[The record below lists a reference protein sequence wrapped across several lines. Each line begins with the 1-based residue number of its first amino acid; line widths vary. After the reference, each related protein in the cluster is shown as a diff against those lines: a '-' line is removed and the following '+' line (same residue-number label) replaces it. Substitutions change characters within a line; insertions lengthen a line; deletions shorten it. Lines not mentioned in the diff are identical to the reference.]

1 MRKENLRF
9 NAELQFETITVE
21 NVPCEIVF
29 PKTQDEKVI
38 LEVQLKANEFSPSKI
53 PFIFSLRATFSNAQS
68 SLLKISAETV
78 YNLGIKTSYVA
89 TNQEYSVLR
98 AEPVNLK
105 IQEFL
110 QRSEDQKNPKSFYF
124 WLTQSIQL
132 APFYSTE
139 LRYNGDISV
148 KTYSNKEFE
157 IVEGLNFSFINYYF
171 HYNDSKRKNKR
182 ISESVLAAEF
192 VGFTEHELGENIFSE
207 IETFLK
213 LVSFSERRRVVCYGY
228 KGILESEIID
238 FYRGDISVPEEDFN
252 HSTNEVLIDSQ
263 DFEEFT
269 LRSLN
274 AGRSCFFR
282 EHLFDAIGKAAYR
295 EYSSLESEYLSYY
308 SALENLING
317 YRDTHDFHY
326 ILGSDDYK
334 KFSKDLKSFIKSHD
348 LFRGNNEE
356 EDLRSKKRQLVYEKI
371 AELNRISFGT
381 AFKSFCEFYQIDLCD
396 LWSLGGGEV
405 STSLTKIRNRLIH
418 GGRFERAEYDAVIC
432 AKTHLKWIL
441 ERCILRVL
449 DWDIEKSN
457 VRPLFLRHCVGYS
470 EWEQKVSLL
479 NNIS

>member
-1 MRKENLRF
+1 MR
-9 NAELQFETITVE
+9 NAI
-21 NVPCEIVF
+21 
-29 PKTQDEKVI
+29 
-38 LEVQLKANEFSPSKI
+38 
-53 PFIFSLRATFSNAQS
+53 
-68 SLLKISAETV
+68 

-105 IQEFL
+105 IQEFI
-110 QRSEDQKNPKSFYF
+110 QRSEDQKSPKSFYF
-124 WLTQSIQL
+124 WLTQSTQL

-139 LRYNGDISV
+139 LHYKGDISV
-148 KTYSNKEFE
+148 KTYNNKEFE
-157 IVEGLNFSFINYYF
+157 IVEGLKFSFINYYF
-171 HYNDSKRKNKR
+171 HYNDPKRKNKR

-192 VGFTEHELGENIFSE
+192 LGFTEYELGENIFSE
-207 IETFLK
+207 LEIFLK

-252 HSTNEVLIDSQ
+252 HSINDVLIDSQ

-269 LRSLN
+269 SKSLN
-274 AGRSCFFR
+274 TGRNCFFR

-308 SALENLING
+308 SALENLVNG
-317 YRDTHDFHY
+317 YRDMHNFHY
-326 ILGSDDYK
+326 VLRSDNYK
-334 KFSKDLKSFIKSHD
+334 QFSKDLKSFIKKHD
-348 LFRGNNEE
+348 LFKDNDEE
-356 EDLRSKKRQLVYEKI
+356 EKELRSKKRQLVYEKI

-381 AFKSFCEFYQIDLCD
+381 AFKSFCEFYQIELHD

-418 GGRFERAEYDAVIC
+418 GGRFERGEYDAVIC
-432 AKTHLKWIL
+432 AKTHLQWTL

-457 VRPLFLRHCVGYS
+457 VRPSFLKHCVGYN

>member
-9 NAELQFETITVE
+9 DAELQFGTITLE

-38 LEVQLKANEFSPSKI
+38 LKAQLKANEFSPSEL
-53 PFIFSLRATFSNAQS
+53 PFIFSLRATFFTAQS
-68 SLLKISAETV
+68 SLLKISAEKV
-78 YNLGIKTSYVA
+78 YNLGINTSHVA

-105 IQEFL
+105 IQEFI
-110 QRSEDQKNPKSFYF
+110 QRSEDQKNPKIFYF

-139 LRYNGDISV
+139 LHYNGDISV
-148 KTYSNKEFE
+148 KTYNNKEFE
-157 IVEGLNFSFINYYF
+157 IVEGLKFSFINYYF
-171 HYNDSKRKNKR
+171 HYNDPKRKNKR
-182 ISESVLAAEF
+182 ISEPVLAAEF
-192 VGFTEHELGENIFSE
+192 LGFTEHKLGEDIFSE
-207 IETFLK
+207 IEIFLK

-228 KGILESEIID
+228 KGTLENEIIN
-238 FYRGDISVPEEDFN
+238 FYRGDISIPKEDFN
-252 HSTNEVLIDSQ
+252 HLANEVLIDSQ
-263 DFEEFT
+263 NFEEFT
-269 LRSLN
+269 LISLN

-317 YRDTHDFHY
+317 YRDTHNFHY
-326 ILGSDDYK
+326 ILVDDDYK
-334 KFSKDLKSFIKSHD
+334 KFCKDLKYFIKKHD
-348 LFRGNNEE
+348 LFSDNNEE
-356 EDLRSKKRQLVYEKI
+356 KELRSKKRKLVYEKI

-381 AFKSFCEFYQIDLCD
+381 AFTSFCEFYQIDLRD
-396 LWSLGGGEV
+396 LWSLGAGEV

-432 AKTHLKWIL
+432 AKTHLKWTL

-457 VRPLFLRHCVGYS
+457 VRPSFLKYCVGYN
-470 EWEQKVSLL
+470 EWEQKASLIKQ
-479 NNIS
+479 N